1 MEKKMLNIFQKTRNE
16 IKKNTDP
23 LFNTVMNGI
32 DRMGNE
38 LVELRKGQYTRDDEI
53 RELKKENAELKKQ
66 LGLISETITTNSI
79 DKIEPI
85 GQDVLLATEVM
96 NSTKNLKLTP
106 DEEDKD
112 GHK

>member
-1 MEKKMLNIFQKTRNE
+1 MLNMFQKTRNE

-79 DKIEPI
+79 EPI
-85 GQDVLLATEVM
+85 AQDVLLATEVM

>member
-1 MEKKMLNIFQKTRNE
+1 MLNMFQKTRNE

-66 LGLISETITTNSI
+66 LGLISETITTNSM
-79 DKIEPI
+79 EPI
-85 GQDVLLATEVM
+85 VQDVLLATEVM

>member
-66 LGLISETITTNSI
+66 LGLISETITTNSM
-79 DKIEPI
+79 EPI
-85 GQDVLLATEVM
+85 VQDVLLATEVM

>member
-1 MEKKMLNIFQKTRNE
+1 MLNMFQKTRNE

-66 LGLISETITTNSI
+66 LGLISETITTTSM
-79 DKIEPI
+79 EPI
-85 GQDVLLATEVM
+85 VQDVLLATEVM

>member
-1 MEKKMLNIFQKTRNE
+1 MEKKMLNMFQKTRNE

-66 LGLISETITTNSI
+66 LGLISETITTNSM
-79 DKIEPI
+79 EPI
-85 GQDVLLATEVM
+85 VQDVLLATEVM

>member
-1 MEKKMLNIFQKTRNE
+1 MFQKTRNE

-66 LGLISETITTNSI
+66 LGLISETITTNSM
-79 DKIEPI
+79 EPI
-85 GQDVLLATEVM
+85 VQDVLLATEVM